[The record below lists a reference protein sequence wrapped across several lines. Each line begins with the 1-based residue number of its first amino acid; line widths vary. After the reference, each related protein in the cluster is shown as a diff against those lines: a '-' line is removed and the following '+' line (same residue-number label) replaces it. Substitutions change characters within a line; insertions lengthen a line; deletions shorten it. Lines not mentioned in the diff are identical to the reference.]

1 MSVRTGTKPY
11 PTMNGKKRNDM
22 RNNKSSDEYNLLA
35 EMLKATYLEMKD
47 MSKKAP
53 NDTLKPIKVT
63 SLNRILQKSKDF
75 FEGEPSADFLD
86 LLDNEILPSNSDTVL
101 IMSHYVAA
109 FTEYYKRHG
118 GFVNSGLHHIF

>member
-1 MSVRTGTKPY
+1 
-11 PTMNGKKRNDM
+11 MNGKKQSDM

-109 FTEYYKRHG
+109 FTEYYKRYG
-118 GFVNSGLHHIF
+118 GFVNSGLHYVF

>member
-1 MSVRTGTKPY
+1 
-11 PTMNGKKRNDM
+11 M
-22 RNNKSSDEYNLLA
+22 RNNNSSEEYNLLA

-47 MSKKAP
+47 LSKKAP

-75 FEGEPSADFLD
+75 FNGEPSAEFLD
-86 LLDNEILPSNSDTVL
+86 LLDDDILPSNSDTVL

-109 FTEYYKRHG
+109 FTEYYKRYG
-118 GFVNSGLHHIF
+118 GLGTNSGLHRVL

>member
-1 MSVRTGTKPY
+1 MLVTIGTQLHHTMS
-11 PTMNGKKRNDM
+11 GKNQNNM
-22 RNNKSSDEYNLLA
+22 RNNINSEEYNLLA
-35 EMLKATYLEMKD
+35 EMLRATYLEMKD

-53 NDTLKPIKVT
+53 NDILKPIKVT

-75 FEGEPSADFLD
+75 FEGEPSAEFLD

-109 FTEYYKRHG
+109 FTEYYKRYAG
-118 GFVNSGLHHIF
+118 TNSGLHRVL